1 MTDAPIDRA
10 PFPWRETS
18 SQLVALWRE
27 HRLVYDSATRSFA
40 ATTNRETLRFTP
52 PPCLSIESIDVD
64 PTRYLERLPESLGR
78 VAIVLVHAG
87 ASSLGVFL
95 DDGDWLAHKVITKY
109 VVRGNGKAQPLHR
122 KTKGKS
128 RYGSRLRLS
137 NFEAQ
142 LADTNAKLHE
152 WWTEFGAFERVFR
165 HVPQRIA
172 PDLDATPPGPPWS
185 AAFEPEP
192 IPFHVHVPD
201 FAELRRVRWKLTHG
215 EIVRSVD

>member
-1 MTDAPIDRA
+1 MTATPTDCT
-10 PFPWRETS
+10 PFSWSETPS
-18 SQLVALWRE
+18 RLATLWRE
-27 HRLVYDSATRSFA
+27 HRLVYESATRSFVA
-40 ATTNRETLRFTP
+40 RTSDGTLKFKP

-64 PTRYLERLPESLGR
+64 PTRYLERLPERLGR

-87 ASSLGVFL
+87 ASSLGVFQ

-142 LADTNAKLHE
+142 LADTNEKLHE
-152 WWTEFGAFERVFR
+152 WWTEFGAFARVFR

-172 PDLDATPPGPPWS
+172 PELDAMPPGPPWS
-185 AAFEPEP
+185 AGFEPEP

-215 EIVRSVD
+215 EIVRSVE